1 MNRGNLTN
9 SLYYH
14 LSNKEVI
21 FLGAPVG
28 PDFSSFREVQ
38 TRVDQ
43 IRKRFTNCEEDKKRP
58 RFIDVLESSA
68 GKHMDKSALD
78 PTTLPVCVSGRVEK
92 HMDKSALDPLP
103 EKVTS
108 SSGSENRDP
117 VERSRDIDHL
127 VREKCLKYGVD
138 EHLVKSMIKMESGGN
153 PDAVSKAGARGLMQL
168 MPSTAKMLGVEDP
181 FDPDQ
186 NLDGGIRYIKKLLN
200 RYKGKEKLALA
211 AYHSGPSRVDQY
223 GGIPPYP
230 IVKHY
235 VKTVLS
241 LAEREGR

>member
-14 LSNKEVI
+14 LSNKEVV

-68 GKHMDKSALD
+68 GKHMNKS
-78 PTTLPVCVSGRVEK
+78 G
-92 HMDKSALDPLP
+92 LDPLP

-138 EHLVKSMIKMESGGN
+138 EHLVRSMIKMESGGN

-181 FDPDQ
+181 FDPEQ

>member
-1 MNRGNLTN
+1 
-9 SLYYH
+9 

-28 PDFSSFREVQ
+28 PDFSRFREVQ

-43 IRKRFTNCEEDKKRP
+43 IRKRFTNCEEYNKKP

-68 GKHMDKSALD
+68 GEHKEKS
-78 PTTLPVCVSGRVEK
+78 TLE
-92 HMDKSALDPLP
+92 PLP
-103 EKVTS
+103 EKITS
-108 SSGSENRDP
+108 SSGLEDRNP
-117 VERSRDIDHL
+117 VERSRNIDHL
-127 VREKCLKYGVD
+127 VKQKCLKYGVD
-138 EHLVKSMIKMESGGN
+138 ENLVRSMIKMESGGN
-153 PDAVSKAGARGLMQL
+153 PYAVSKAGARGLMQL
-168 MPSTAKMLGVEDP
+168 MPSTAKMLGVEDS

-186 NLDGGIRYIKKLLN
+186 NLDGGIRYIKRLLN
-200 RYKGKEKLALA
+200 RYQGKEELALA

-241 LAEREGR
+241 LAERKGR

>member
-1 MNRGNLTN
+1 MNRGNWTN

-43 IRKRFTNCEEDKKRP
+43 IRKRFTNCEEYNKKP

-68 GKHMDKSALD
+68 GKHKDKS
-78 PTTLPVCVSGRVEK
+78 T
-92 HMDKSALDPLP
+92 LDPLP
-103 EKVTS
+103 GKIAS

-117 VERSRDIDHL
+117 VERSLDIDHL
-127 VREKCLKYGVD
+127 VREKCIKYGVD
-138 EHLVKSMIKMESGGN
+138 EHLVRSMIKMESGGN

-168 MPSTAKMLGVEDP
+168 MPSTAKMLGVEDS

-241 LAEREGR
+241 LAERGGR